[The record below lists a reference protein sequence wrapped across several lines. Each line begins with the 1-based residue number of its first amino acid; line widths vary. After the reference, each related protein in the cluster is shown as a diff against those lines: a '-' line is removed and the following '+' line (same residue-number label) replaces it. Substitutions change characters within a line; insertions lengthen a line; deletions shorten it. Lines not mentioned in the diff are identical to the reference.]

1 MDRIEENK
9 SSPTKKQ
16 IEFIKKLREAS
27 EEREEKLIK
36 FLSEKGKTDVS
47 ELSVPETSSLIDVLK
62 SVKVE
67 GDQSGAGMATGK
79 QINFLS
85 SLQDTEE
92 RIETVNRFLKE
103 HMKDSINVL
112 SIPEASELIDT
123 LMQSPRGERLDPTQ
137 LNATPKQVK
146 FIKSLQKS
154 DSSVKAAQKY
164 LRDHNK
170 KSEEELS
177 RKEASE
183 LIETLKYSGD

>member
-154 DSSVKAAQKY
+154 DSAVKAAQKY